1 MEHWVRDLISW
12 LTILFHTVRE
22 DNYVIFVDPV
32 FQVLEE
38 AWPLIQGY
46 LEEYFDERE
55 VFYQILK
62 AQDEGFEIVWEDEE
76 DLDVLD

>member
-12 LTILFHTVRE
+12 LTIFFHTVRE
-22 DNYVIFVDPV
+22 GNYAIFVDPV

-46 LEEYFDERE
+46 LEEYFDERKSSTR
-55 VFYQILK
+55 Y
-62 AQDEGFEIVWEDEE
+62 
-76 DLDVLD
+76 